1 MRHRGVFQIILLLS
15 MSILFCIPA
24 CALGDNAIT
33 DNVNRLEH
41 LSNSQLAAII
51 QIEKYDNWALY
62 QPTSRESEVNT
73 SSENFLSYIS
83 VYPIVAIQ
91 NEDVHLFVLKK
102 SDSGWNI
109 AFKNEFALVR
119 EGFKIIGF
127 SMAEDYSGV
136 KGVQYAFFDFIDENN
151 TEFELTLQ
159 LSALYPS
166 FFSAL
171 HFENRTLLLNYDR
184 GLTYKIEYPFLM
196 TTSLEIDP
204 DPYVPFDAD
213 IFSLQRLP
221 ITLEDLM
228 VPAKVCTT
236 DNSSAELFIIPDE
249 TSNPI
254 IQLTNGEDIN
264 IIHQKRASEW
274 IMVYYVDN
282 ILFIPEHNVNVI
294 YK

>member
-127 SMAEDYSGV
+127 S
-136 KGVQYAFFDFIDENN
+136 IDENN
-151 TEFELTLQ
+151 TVFELTLQ